1 MSSGQG
7 DSVPAKADDDTEI
20 KSPNEADKLPKDQ
33 VDHVSSLDKEV
44 IPVQGLASEDTS
56 NKTDSGFKDH
66 LPSDLTDK
74 TKSNSDNTD
83 DNSDDDLE
91 LKWEDEE
98 SDEQSFTASEKVQ
111 EATGHS
117 SDLTKP
123 MEADIE
129 DTNLSSTEIIDE
141 KAEEIDENKLLESSP
156 SNNEDTNHSSTSDGP
171 KNNLPLKN
179 FGNEAI
185 SDDVEDTIYE
195 NQLLEGPVSD
205 TVDEDKLL
213 EISDENKED
222 SLSTDDLIKAD
233 SNSTK
238 TDIEDIAE
246 KSKNLASIRHEDS
259 LPSDIA
265 SKTLIHKE
273 IPDSQTH
280 DVISVES
287 TKNSNLDS
295 DSTKLVVNKD
305 TTKVISNFQTSSPIQ
320 HKSKIILPTSCS
332 NDSLMDTT
340 VDINTEHGLKKPD
353 MMLEIPTQEI
363 IELDDTDV
371 SISGNYH
378 ANDDDEMEVDNI
390 KDSSKTAPTVDMD
403 VPMEVRTPS
412 LEERADALILQ
423 PVNVFR
429 ALDIE
434 MSSKEDSNKAN
445 KVEDVSEDD
454 WCAIERRLEGF
465 EDSFNEE
472 SQLNKMSKISP
483 EGSQEKDDIPSKN
496 KSSKPNDEKPENT
509 ESLPLTEA
517 QKMVIAS
524 ENKELLRTLQDTSKL
539 DITDDQISTTMDVD
553 DETLLDPDSKDQTS
567 SDTPL
572 ESTEPDTTTNT
583 SLQSNLD
590 KTKEV
595 TPPNNEK
602 EIEVTSDSVHK
613 KLETSDD
620 SKTDN
625 DDPNPM
631 SSPKETEKIEVHKE
645 IIEEQIESAKPDTVS
660 TTVLSSH
667 IEEITTEP
675 SDSLKVDESTKEN
688 DKIES
693 SEIKVQQTKVV
704 EAIEVQKSTIQCDDE
719 ILSSTHQSVEVKSPS
734 KQSVE
739 DKIELETYK
748 PVENK
753 DLTST
758 PKDKIE
764 NQPVKKLT
772 DDNSE
777 TSPSKLTIEDEIVP
791 STTFDIPLTTP
802 KSIDDEKVTTS
813 TAKETEIEEVELPV
827 ATKEVQPSTSE
838 LLPSTSIPDSEVP
851 LTTSDEKVQP
861 EPLPMEVEPS
871 SNEKPTKSADLPS
884 TEHENEVISTSK
896 TFGIIDDQP
905 STSSNI
911 VPSTSKKTDVV
922 QPSTSSDKID
932 VQASTSKVSDDIE
945 VQASTSKV
953 VDDVEVQPSTSKSD
967 VEVKSTMEVPVTSV
981 EPADPDSDEVPET
994 SDSLGLLAESSRVME
1009 DDEDQDDD
1017 DDPDVDGDDDDDY
1030 DPEDESSNQM
1040 TAEHSEDSNA
1050 PPSETDLPKDQ
1061 DGKET
1066 EIESP
1071 LEEKGE
1077 DEFNFVTEEK
1087 DGTIREEKVGG
1098 MEVDG
1103 DIVQDDIEVT
1113 TEQIGNEATTDD
1125 VEQSETTSAT
1135 KKSDKEKPKQ
1145 AVTDIV
1151 KLSDA
1156 SNKEAASAS
1165 MLKKLLTTDEQKDK
1179 TTTSETKSSTSKLG
1193 FTQPSNILSI
1203 VDLEGSSS
1211 EDDIQEITKDT
1222 PKESGT
1228 LLTID
1233 GYKITIPSSVDVS
1246 TVPVDKPPEV
1256 AGEKTGGSDEK
1267 TEETPAKTDS
1277 KPPEDKSK
1285 PKFSLEIFNLDS
1297 DEEDNATAPAK
1308 EQKELPAAEPDK
1320 ARGPNKCINIA
1331 CTSTGKTSYYR
1342 ADAATVAY
1350 YDAGKRKKPLVCE
1363 VCADTVVKRAELLVK
1378 GIKDLTPL
1386 LELDTGKMSS
1396 ELVEISD
1403 SESED
1408 EADTSD
1414 EPKETLGETGACFLE
1429 ANLAKMINET
1439 WTKFCLDSRLTDAQD
1454 DLNKEMEKLEA
1465 ESKEIDA
1472 MLSECQVATDKLR
1485 NDLYATFEQR
1495 RREVGAIVIY
1505 DTPLSK
1511 YVRAE
1516 EAQDHTAIAS
1526 SASASAPE
1534 TRAKRRMSSAAETP
1548 AKRPAI
1554 PLGYAPL
1561 DSDTAQSQTQGTKMS
1576 VPTVENTKAEDD
1588 KDISVLKVSAEAAPP
1603 DLPPP
1608 GELVRPPLRA
1618 GACVYAMRNSFGCW
1632 TRSKVLE
1639 VNGKSAVLGMSQTF
1653 TVCRVKYEHKP
1664 KGSTK
1669 LTPARCL
1676 AYADPASVRLTIGT
1690 RIIAL
1695 FKDAQNPLK
1704 KDAFYSGIIAEVPNP
1719 VNNYRYLVFFDD
1731 GYAQYVHHRDT
1742 RVVCECSSLVW
1753 EEVHPFSREFV
1764 KEYLMAY
1771 PERPMVRLHAGQ
1783 SLKTE
1788 WNGKWWTSR
1797 VIQVDASLVQVHFE
1811 EDSRTE
1817 WIYRG
1822 STRLAPLYLELQAAE
1837 RHRARPMPRTKAH
1850 PRINMPY
1857 VEYTRSDENSK
1868 SELPATQ
1875 APPISERE
1883 IRQRA
1888 VAKKSTALPPTPNI
1902 PAPSTDSVTSR
1913 VVYYTPKN
1921 AVKPYKMTSH
1931 SCGPQCKRKDVLALK
1946 DLRTYNPLAKPLLSG
1961 WERQIVRYK
1970 GHKEVMYRAPCGRR
1984 LRNMRELHR
1993 YLRLVQSDM
2002 AVDLFDF
2009 TPHTHCLAEFVLNK
2023 CLVGKKD
2030 LSHGKEN
2037 VPVPCVNYYDES
2049 LPEFC
2054 SYNTERTPTAGVPLN
2069 LDPEFLCGCDCTDDC
2084 EDKSKCACWQMT
2096 LEGARTIGLNAPSV
2110 GYKYKRLPEPL
2121 PSGIYECNS
2130 RCKCKQTCLNRVAQH
2145 PLQLKLQV
2153 FKTLNRGWGIRALN
2167 DVPKGS
2173 FLCVYAG
2180 NLLTDATAN
2189 MDGLN
2194 EGDEYLAELDY
2205 IEVVEQMKEGYE
2217 EDIPEADK
2225 RLDRKNVGKASE
2237 ESEMSSS
2244 SEEDEPSKNE
2254 QEDGDFCPGY
2264 IGPGVSEFSK
2274 RLRKR
2279 DKNKKKKEAA
2289 KQKEKDG
2296 ENTGDDCITISD
2308 DEEVREPSS
2317 FMAQA
2322 GMGKEFISKYKSV
2335 RSYFGKDEACYIM
2348 DAKVQGNIGRYLNHS
2363 CQPNVFVQNVFVDTH
2378 DPRFPWVA
2386 FFALSHIKAGT
2397 ELTWNYNY
2405 DVGSV
2410 PGKVLYCYCGAP
2422 NCRGR
2427 LL

>member
-33 VDHVSSLDKEV
+33 VDHASLLDKEV

-91 LKWEDEE
+91 LKWEDDE

-111 EATGHS
+111 EATGHA
-117 SDLTKP
+117 SDLAKP

-156 SNNEDTNHSSTSDGP
+156 SNNEDTNLSSTSDGP
-171 KNNLPLKN
+171 KNNSPLKN
-179 FGNEAI
+179 VGNEAI

-238 TDIEDIAE
+238 TDIEHIAE
-246 KSKNLASIRHEDS
+246 KSENLASIKHEDS

-305 TTKVISNFQTSSPIQ
+305 TTKVISDFQTSSPIQ

-403 VPMEVRTPS
+403 VPMEARTPS

-423 PVNVFR
+423 PVNMFR

-472 SQLNKMSKISP
+472 TQLNKMSKISP
-483 EGSQEKDDIPSKN
+483 ESSQEKDDIPSKN

-539 DITDDQISTTMDVD
+539 DITDDPISTTMDVD
-553 DETLLDPDSKDQTS
+553 DETLLDPDSQDQTS

-572 ESTEPDTTTNT
+572 ESTQPDTTTDI
-583 SLQSNLD
+583 SLQTNLD

-595 TPPNNEK
+595 TPPNKEK

-631 SSPKETEKIEVHKE
+631 SSPKETEKIEVQKE

-704 EAIEVQKSTIQCDDE
+704 EPIEVQKSTKQCDDE

-739 DKIELETYK
+739 DKIELETHK
-748 PVENK
+748 PVEDK

-764 NQPVKKLT
+764 NQPVEKLT
-772 DDNSE
+772 EDNSE
-777 TSPSKLTIEDEIVP
+777 TSPSKLTIEDEVVP

-802 KSIDDEKVTTS
+802 KSIDDEKVTES

-838 LLPSTSIPDSEVP
+838 LLPSTSKPDSEVP

-911 VPSTSKKTDVV
+911 VPSTSKETDVV

-1030 DPEDESSNQM
+1030 DPED
-1040 TAEHSEDSNA
+1040 
-1050 PPSETDLPKDQ
+1050 
-1061 DGKET
+1061 GK
-1066 EIESP
+1066 
-1071 LEEKGE
+1071 
-1077 DEFNFVTEEK
+1077 
-1087 DGTIREEKVGG
+1087 
-1098 MEVDG
+1098 
-1103 DIVQDDIEVT
+1103 
-1113 TEQIGNEATTDD
+1113 
-1125 VEQSETTSAT
+1125 
-1135 KKSDKEKPKQ
+1135 
-1145 AVTDIV
+1145 
-1151 KLSDA
+1151 
-1156 SNKEAASAS
+1156 
-1165 MLKKLLTTDEQKDK
+1165 
-1179 TTTSETKSSTSKLG
+1179 
-1193 FTQPSNILSI
+1193 
-1203 VDLEGSSS
+1203 
-1211 EDDIQEITKDT
+1211 
-1222 PKESGT
+1222 
-1228 LLTID
+1228 
-1233 GYKITIPSSVDVS
+1233 
-1246 TVPVDKPPEV
+1246 
-1256 AGEKTGGSDEK
+1256 
-1267 TEETPAKTDS
+1267 
-1277 KPPEDKSK
+1277 
-1285 PKFSLEIFNLDS
+1285 
-1297 DEEDNATAPAK
+1297 
-1308 EQKELPAAEPDK
+1308 
-1320 ARGPNKCINIA
+1320 
-1331 CTSTGKTSYYR
+1331 
-1342 ADAATVAY
+1342 
-1350 YDAGKRKKPLVCE
+1350 
-1363 VCADTVVKRAELLVK
+1363 
-1378 GIKDLTPL
+1378 
-1386 LELDTGKMSS
+1386 
-1396 ELVEISD
+1396 
-1403 SESED
+1403 
-1408 EADTSD
+1408 
-1414 EPKETLGETGACFLE
+1414 
-1429 ANLAKMINET
+1429 
-1439 WTKFCLDSRLTDAQD
+1439 
-1454 DLNKEMEKLEA
+1454 
-1465 ESKEIDA
+1465 
-1472 MLSECQVATDKLR
+1472 
-1485 NDLYATFEQR
+1485 
-1495 RREVGAIVIY
+1495 
-1505 DTPLSK
+1505 
-1511 YVRAE
+1511 
-1516 EAQDHTAIAS
+1516 
-1526 SASASAPE
+1526 
-1534 TRAKRRMSSAAETP
+1534 
-1548 AKRPAI
+1548 
-1554 PLGYAPL
+1554 
-1561 DSDTAQSQTQGTKMS
+1561 
-1576 VPTVENTKAEDD
+1576 
-1588 KDISVLKVSAEAAPP
+1588 
-1603 DLPPP
+1603 
-1608 GELVRPPLRA
+1608 
-1618 GACVYAMRNSFGCW
+1618 
-1632 TRSKVLE
+1632 
-1639 VNGKSAVLGMSQTF
+1639 
-1653 TVCRVKYEHKP
+1653 
-1664 KGSTK
+1664 
-1669 LTPARCL
+1669 
-1676 AYADPASVRLTIGT
+1676 
-1690 RIIAL
+1690 
-1695 FKDAQNPLK
+1695 
-1704 KDAFYSGIIAEVPNP
+1704 
-1719 VNNYRYLVFFDD
+1719 
-1731 GYAQYVHHRDT
+1731 
-1742 RVVCECSSLVW
+1742 
-1753 EEVHPFSREFV
+1753 
-1764 KEYLMAY
+1764 
-1771 PERPMVRLHAGQ
+1771 
-1783 SLKTE
+1783 
-1788 WNGKWWTSR
+1788 
-1797 VIQVDASLVQVHFE
+1797 
-1811 EDSRTE
+1811 
-1817 WIYRG
+1817 
-1822 STRLAPLYLELQAAE
+1822 
-1837 RHRARPMPRTKAH
+1837 
-1850 PRINMPY
+1850 
-1857 VEYTRSDENSK
+1857 
-1868 SELPATQ
+1868 
-1875 APPISERE
+1875 
-1883 IRQRA
+1883 
-1888 VAKKSTALPPTPNI
+1888 
-1902 PAPSTDSVTSR
+1902 
-1913 VVYYTPKN
+1913 
-1921 AVKPYKMTSH
+1921 
-1931 SCGPQCKRKDVLALK
+1931 
-1946 DLRTYNPLAKPLLSG
+1946 
-1961 WERQIVRYK
+1961 
-1970 GHKEVMYRAPCGRR
+1970 
-1984 LRNMRELHR
+1984 
-1993 YLRLVQSDM
+1993 
-2002 AVDLFDF
+2002 
-2009 TPHTHCLAEFVLNK
+2009 
-2023 CLVGKKD
+2023 
-2030 LSHGKEN
+2030 
-2037 VPVPCVNYYDES
+2037 
-2049 LPEFC
+2049 
-2054 SYNTERTPTAGVPLN
+2054 
-2069 LDPEFLCGCDCTDDC
+2069 
-2084 EDKSKCACWQMT
+2084 
-2096 LEGARTIGLNAPSV
+2096 
-2110 GYKYKRLPEPL
+2110 
-2121 PSGIYECNS
+2121 
-2130 RCKCKQTCLNRVAQH
+2130 
-2145 PLQLKLQV
+2145 
-2153 FKTLNRGWGIRALN
+2153 
-2167 DVPKGS
+2167 
-2173 FLCVYAG
+2173 
-2180 NLLTDATAN
+2180 
-2189 MDGLN
+2189 
-2194 EGDEYLAELDY
+2194 
-2205 IEVVEQMKEGYE
+2205 
-2217 EDIPEADK
+2217 
-2225 RLDRKNVGKASE
+2225 
-2237 ESEMSSS
+2237 
-2244 SEEDEPSKNE
+2244 
-2254 QEDGDFCPGY
+2254 
-2264 IGPGVSEFSK
+2264 
-2274 RLRKR
+2274 
-2279 DKNKKKKEAA
+2279 
-2289 KQKEKDG
+2289 
-2296 ENTGDDCITISD
+2296 
-2308 DEEVREPSS
+2308 
-2317 FMAQA
+2317 
-2322 GMGKEFISKYKSV
+2322 
-2335 RSYFGKDEACYIM
+2335 
-2348 DAKVQGNIGRYLNHS
+2348 
-2363 CQPNVFVQNVFVDTH
+2363 
-2378 DPRFPWVA
+2378 
-2386 FFALSHIKAGT
+2386 
-2397 ELTWNYNY
+2397 
-2405 DVGSV
+2405 
-2410 PGKVLYCYCGAP
+2410 
-2422 NCRGR
+2422 
-2427 LL
+2427 